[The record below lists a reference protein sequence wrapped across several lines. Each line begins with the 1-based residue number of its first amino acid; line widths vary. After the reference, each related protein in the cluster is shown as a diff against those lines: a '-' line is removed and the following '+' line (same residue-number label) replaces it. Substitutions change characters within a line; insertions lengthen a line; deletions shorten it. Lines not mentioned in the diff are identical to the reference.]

1 VKKKKPANDGKEM
14 HVTGHL
20 TELRNRLVVSGI
32 FFIIFF
38 IIGFIYVKDIYSFFI
53 KDVHF
58 DLNITSPG
66 DIIWIYFTMA
76 GLVALIATIPII
88 SLQIWLFIK
97 PGLTVKEQRASL
109 TYIPAIF
116 ILFISGLVFGYLV
129 FIKLILPFLLSLND
143 GMFNELFTVEKYFK
157 FLFHV
162 TLPFAFLFEI
172 PIVTMFLTSLGILTP
187 DFMRKTRK
195 YAYFIMVIV
204 GAAITPPDF
213 ILQILVAIPLF
224 VLYEVSIYLSAIVY
238 RKKLRKHQEFMNE

>member
-1 VKKKKPANDGKEM
+1 LCVVRGSRQMNNKKRASYSKEM

-20 TELRNRLVVSGI
+20 TELRHRLVVSGI

-58 DLNITSPG
+58 DLNITIPG
-66 DIIWIYFTMA
+66 DIIWIYFTMSD
-76 GLVALIATIPII
+76 LVALISTIPII

-162 TLPFAFLFEI
+162 TLP
-172 PIVTMFLTSLGILTP
+172 
-187 DFMRKTRK
+187 
-195 YAYFIMVIV
+195 
-204 GAAITPPDF
+204 
-213 ILQILVAIPLF
+213 
-224 VLYEVSIYLSAIVY
+224 
-238 RKKLRKHQEFMNE
+238 

>member
-1 VKKKKPANDGKEM
+1 TRRIWNLL
-14 HVTGHL
+14 HHFL
-20 TELRNRLVVSGI
+20 
-32 FFIIFF
+32 

-129 FIKLILPFLLSLND
+129 FIKLILPFLLSLN
-143 GMFNELFTVEKYFK
+143 
-157 FLFHV
+157 
-162 TLPFAFLFEI
+162 
-172 PIVTMFLTSLGILTP
+172 
-187 DFMRKTRK
+187 
-195 YAYFIMVIV
+195 
-204 GAAITPPDF
+204 
-213 ILQILVAIPLF
+213 
-224 VLYEVSIYLSAIVY
+224 
-238 RKKLRKHQEFMNE
+238 